1 MMENIG
7 EFMQGYAT
15 KEVFTVISA
24 IAVAW
29 VGWKAATKTVGMA
42 KGFAQKASF
51 AGLTSAFLLL
61 AGFGGLGAG
70 IGELASRT
78 TDAETGVEF
87 QLTNQQL
94 IDLATNENANKSH
107 ATEEVLKYAT
117 TRDKANRESI
127 APVAMTDSQGRTWVV
142 QEEKEAEAI
151 QVAYDQP
158 QKPRPYEEL
167 PFEVEEQQ
175 AAIKNDESIMT
186 TPMAWTT
193 IGIGLASLIGSFSV
207 FSTRK
212 IHNV

>member
-70 IGELASRT
+70 IGELASRN

-94 IDLATNENANKSH
+94 IDLATNESANRG

-117 TRDKANRESI
+117 TRDKAARETWT
-127 APVAMTDSQGRTWVV
+127 PNPTMVDSQGRTWVV

-151 QVAYDQP
+151 QVAYDE
-158 QKPRPYEEL
+158 PRPYEEL

-193 IGIGLASLIGSFSV
+193 IGFGLASLIGSFSV

-212 IHNV
+212 IKK

>member
-1 MMENIG
+1 MENIG

-78 TDAETGVEF
+78 TEPETGIEL
-87 QLTNQQL
+87 QLSNQQL
-94 IDLATNENANKSH
+94 MELARRNEKG

-117 TRDKANRESI
+117 TRDKAARETWT
-127 APVAMTDSQGRTWVV
+127 PNPTMVDSQGRTWVV

-158 QKPRPYEEL
+158 QEPRPYEEL

-193 IGIGLASLIGSFSV
+193 IGFGLAALIGSFSV

-212 IHNV
+212 IV